1 MVAKRM
7 IKSTAIVKPPDEGV
21 DAERVSVRAIQ
32 TTRWTV
38 NVNKSSFADPLRF
51 ACRSLSIKDARR
63 LGAGQYSPQGARSLG
78 VELPLLLQSSI
89 ALCTGMVAATFIPP
103 IRKVIP
109 RPVEVILWSALI
121 GACAIG
127 LMGITDEGARNL
139 TTSVFWATDKLVST
153 VVGLLLSGIG
163 GWISANR
170 LAIATWLISGAGA
183 GLFALIVLRSV
194 RARRE
199 RQPRVRL
206 REWMEMPVAAPQR
219 PARARGRSPLVDINR
234 RLAASSIVLGAAVLG
249 WTVDLSIWIRNV
261 MLPREARRLALAAQ
275 AGRVGSRARLESWR
289 DATAHLQ
296 YAARAWYAAAGE
308 PAVNGLAV
316 KATRAARRGL
326 RPVALRPGQVID
338 IQALLSAQSIGWYGP
353 LNAGPTQPPRG
364 EHDATEP
371 PQTDRLAS

>member
-1 MVAKRM
+1 
-7 IKSTAIVKPPDEGV
+7 
-21 DAERVSVRAIQ
+21 
-32 TTRWTV
+32 
-38 NVNKSSFADPLRF
+38 
-51 ACRSLSIKDARR
+51 
-63 LGAGQYSPQGARSLG
+63 

-89 ALCTGMVAATFIPP
+89 ALFTGMVAATFVPP

-127 LMGITDEGARNL
+127 LMGITDESARNL
-139 TTSVFWATDKLVST
+139 TTSVFWATDKLIST

-170 LAIATWLISGAGA
+170 LAIATWLLSGAGA

-194 RARRE
+194 RARRA

-206 REWMEMPVAAPQR
+206 REWIEMPVAAPQR
-219 PARARGRSPLVDINR
+219 PARARAGSAPLVDINR

-249 WTVDLSIWIRNV
+249 RTVDLSIWIRNV

-289 DATAHLQ
+289 DATAHLE

-316 KATRAARRGL
+316 KANGAVRSARAARRGL
-326 RPVALRPGQVID
+326 RPAALRPGEVID

-353 LNAGPTQPPRG
+353 LSAGPTQPPRG
-364 EHDATEP
+364 EHGATEP